1 MDSILKALTNRIKDK
16 VPELEKRIAGYT
28 VMPSP
33 DKVRTRFST
42 KPYAAV
48 FNTGFKR
55 MKRDPP
61 DDWVPAKRM
70 LIDYSFDVALILDP
84 GQELQ
89 DKDGHQ
95 AESLPQDIINAVQN
109 FRHEC
114 WVFSFIECQSVGNT
128 TSEAIYALSF
138 CATAWINFDLAQ
150 PDQSGGEGVPLAHI
164 KVKGTLE

>member
-1 MDSILKALTNRIKDK
+1 MDSILKALTNRVKDK
-16 VPELEKRIAGYT
+16 VTDLEKRVAGYT

-33 DKVRTRFST
+33 DKVRTRFPV

-55 MKRDPP
+55 LKRDPEEA
-61 DDWVPAKRM
+61 WVAAKRQ
-70 LIDYSFDVALILDP
+70 LIEYYFDIALVLDP

-95 AESLPQDIINAVQN
+95 AESLPQDIVNAIQN

-114 WVFSFIECQSVGNT
+114 WLFSFVECNNVGNT
-128 TSEAIYALSF
+128 TSEAIYAISV
-138 CATAWINFDLAQ
+138 CAIAWIDFDISQ
-150 PDQSGGEGVPLAHI
+150 PDQVGPDGNPVVQF
-164 KVKGTLE
+164 KVRGTLE